1 MESQAVVPL
10 LEGEELGSLGLRGLR
25 TTLKLSYVNFVLYFL
40 LFVSGMYVNIFIT
53 SGVSTVHISDFFNMI
68 HMSFAVA
75 NFTLT
80 FILMMVGFVY
90 GMKKVGMFGL
100 GAVASL
106 AAATAGG
113 VIFLSTGGSRT
124 SGATTLAA
132 GWEMSLLFM
141 LAVFLSYYATLKMVR
156 AVRLIE
162 AYNRR

>member
-1 MESQAVVPL
+1 MIPL
-10 LEGEELGSLGLRGLR
+10 LEGEDIGSLGLRGLK
-25 TTLKLSYVNFVLYFL
+25 TTLTLSYVNFVLYFL

-53 SGVSTVHISDFFNMI
+53 SGVSTVRINDLFNMI

-75 NFTLT
+75 NFSLT

-90 GMKKVGMFGL
+90 GMKQVGIFGL

-113 VIFLSTGGSRT
+113 VIFLWTGGSRT

-162 AYNRR
+162 AYNKG